1 MALRDPLTSSFASQG
16 FPAMHVL
23 KATPETVH
31 WGFFSAALKPVL
43 TVDSGDVVCV
53 EAVTQHAGDAP
64 DLMMD
69 EGVRAIYEQV
79 DVSRRAPGCHIMT
92 GPIAV
97 RGAKPGTM
105 LEVRYLSMRPRVPYG
120 SNLTADWGYLYDET
134 DRKERVTIFKIDD
147 FSQTATP
154 YYAYDVDGRYDTVG
168 RIVKPT
174 EKPVYFQNPLR
185 VPLRLHVGTAG
196 LAPAGSDP
204 VSTVPP
210 GEHGGNMDN
219 WGVGPGATVYYP
231 VQVDGGLFSV
241 GDPHAAQGDSEITG
255 TAIETSM
262 DVMMQLKVRDDVRFD
277 SPILATPE
285 YFMVHGFNANL
296 NDAMRQAAL
305 RMLAFLTDI
314 CGMNRDDAY
323 TLMSVAVDFSV
334 TQVVDERFGIHAKI
348 ARNLLG
354 NLPV

>member
-1 MALRDPLTSSFASQG
+1 MSLRDLLTASFDAQG

-31 WGFFSAALKPVL
+31 WGFFSAALSPVL
-43 TVDSGDVVCV
+43 TVDSGDLVCV

-69 EGVRAIYEQV
+69 ENVRAIYEQV
-79 DVSRRAPGCHIMT
+79 DVNSRAPGCHIMT

-105 LEVRYLSMRPRVPYG
+105 LEVRYLSMRPRLPYG
-120 SNLTADWGYLYDET
+120 SNLTADWGYLYNET

-147 FSQTATP
+147 FSQTASP

-168 RIVKPT
+168 RMVKPT
-174 EKPVYFQNPLR
+174 EKPVYFQKPLR
-185 VPLRLHVGTAG
+185 IPLRLHVGTAG
-196 LAPAGSDP
+196 LAPAKEAP

-210 GEHGGNMDN
+210 GVHGGNIDN
-219 WGVGPGATVYYP
+219 WGVGPGATMYYP
-231 VQVDGGLFSV
+231 IQVEGGLFSV

-262 DVMMQLKVRDDVRFD
+262 DIIMQMKVRDDVHFD

-305 RMLAFLTDI
+305 RMLTFLTDI
-314 CGMNRDDAY
+314 CGMDRGDAY

-334 TQVVDERFGIHAKI
+334 TQVVDEQFGIHAKI
-348 ARNLLG
+348 SRHVLG
-354 NLPV
+354 NLPM